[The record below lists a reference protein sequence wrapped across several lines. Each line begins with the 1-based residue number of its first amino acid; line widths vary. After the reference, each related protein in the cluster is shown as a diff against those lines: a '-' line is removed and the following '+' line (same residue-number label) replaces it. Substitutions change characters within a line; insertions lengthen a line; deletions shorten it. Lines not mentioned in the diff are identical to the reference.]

1 MPDTTEAQPL
11 WLEAT
16 CGHELQWNSAE
27 PPPADW
33 DCPEHGRVGLWAQR
47 LSPGPGL
54 PPMPTEGGD
63 VT

>member
-27 PPPADW
+27 PPP
-33 DCPEHGRVGLWAQR
+33 VGLWAQR